1 MKSGSGKRNLLLAAT
16 IVSLS
21 VTMPMNVAYAETP
34 SIPSRGVNSVYETTQ
49 VTDPDKISNHEY
61 AFSTTDGSTTKY
73 WNYNPILSKIN
84 GTHTTSS
91 ETYSSGAIEIYTGG
105 ADTPILYYT
114 YTKPSEWTNTSRTDN
129 ITENINNV
137 VFNRVSSYSLP
148 WGATDLVG
156 GVLSNTDTDNSA
168 ITINADFI
176 QGNKNNYAGY
186 YVGTGIFNHAVENNS
201 KLGNI
206 SGDFVDNKAS
216 FGSAIFNYTN
226 STQHAAQLGDITGNF
241 INNRTNDMGYYQS
254 KQGGA
259 IWNNGVIGNI
269 NGNFVG
275 NFVGSNYTN
284 IQAHGGAIFN
294 RGGNIGNIEGNFL
307 YNTASPNYDISK
319 FFTNPISGAKAY
331 GGAIFNG
338 LAEETKSGASAA
350 SQAQSPKP
358 VDRDSVIGNI
368 TGDFIGNMAY
378 NAGGAIYNGDANGYN
393 IPLNTTKST
402 IGDITGDFIN
412 NYAEEGGAIYNGVG
426 IGENPTFKTINSI
439 TGNFI
444 RNEAAVGGAIY
455 NNVGT
460 IGDINANFIENSGG
474 AISSYFGAFNNIN
487 GNFTGNTD
495 YNLGAAISVQGGI
508 VNGNITGNF
517 IDNSV
522 SGTYESKG
530 GAISIITSDTQGQI
544 SANFNDNSVTST
556 DSNAYGGAIYYEGGQ
571 TGEHGLDIS
580 NSTFTSNS
588 ATSTNANGYG
598 GAIYN
603 DGQIGHYETTI
614 NEGTY
619 EEETKLTGGGL
630 LGSTFSG
637 NSASTSGGAIYNN
650 SSAVINIISA
660 DFENNSA
667 NANGGAVFNEGTIGI
682 DNGYGYITDGGF
694 IDSSFRNNS
703 ATESGGAIYNNSSDK
718 PVLITAK
725 TKDITFSG
733 NKAANGASIYN
744 TSSGGT
750 SITANGGNVT
760 FTNNTPTDE
769 SGYGIY
775 SAATVNLVAN
785 DGYSIKIDDSIN
797 ISNPYADIT
806 VNQSYGYT
814 GAVELNGKIKFNNS
828 NQGIRVGFAGFD
840 SGTLKLGQTPAN
852 DTYNYLQT
860 AGNFTL
866 DLQNEHAGDNLV
878 LKQLSGTATMKLN
891 VDYDA
896 TANSMDKITVNG
908 GSGIITLNAVNVM
921 NDNASFV
928 DGTEATYLDGEVK
941 NNITVISDAIQS
953 TVAGTTVYT
962 FTPDS
967 TTHGLL
973 TVTRA
978 ESYAGDLI
986 NAIQDDIADVHP
998 NAYSMQENFTAD
1010 RNFGALNT
1018 ENREQFTIFGNSHTI
1033 SGDNNTYTGIEVAS
1047 GQTLNLDNVR
1057 FSNVKD
1063 YDVQNAGT
1071 LNLSGSNTINTIT
1084 GATGNTNITGG
1095 LTIID
1100 YDGSVVQNAVNMH
1113 GGGLKIMNHANVNK
1127 IVGDENH
1134 TGSYIVAYGGSFSSL
1149 EGTFK
1154 GSNTYRALDY
1164 NSATA
1169 LTIDGVTFDSN
1180 AAGAIYHSWS
1190 GTVDSSISNSTF
1202 TNNSTEYEGG
1212 AYYQHSTNAQN
1223 HTVSFDNVTFTSNS
1237 AANKGGAILAGLNAV
1252 NKLNIS
1258 NSTFTSNTVTS
1269 ANGIGSAIYLQGIAG
1284 AENTPSSFTID
1295 NSTFTSNGAGG
1306 VVYANG
1312 GNLTVKN
1319 STFTSNS
1326 GDAIVLADNYQYWT
1340 IIGGQ
1345 ITAVYSPITANI
1357 VAETGNVSIT
1367 GNSGWGIVGNKNHET
1382 DSALTLYAKS
1392 GNITINGNTAGGI
1405 NNNGLALTLNA
1416 DTGHNITINDT
1427 VSSTTGMTIN
1437 AGGTH
1442 AGTVAL
1448 NGALTLGSALNV
1460 NGGTLTLND
1469 TAASSMA
1476 NKDLVLNG
1484 GALKLDSVAAAA
1496 IVNTNLGLNGGK
1508 FDIANDAIDNLTF
1521 TNAINN
1527 AVNSYLAL
1535 DVSLGDTN
1543 TADKITSDI
1552 SGASTINVSDINF
1565 ISDNKNGGEVQIA
1578 EGNIKSA
1585 ITVSDVAGGYADVQ
1599 YNNSTGILSFANKI
1613 DWLKQT
1619 NGANSGYRFTK
1630 TNNGIMPVNYTSG
1643 ENNYTFYTDILK
1655 KNYTDD
1661 NSVAHDLKYTWNNA
1675 THTLSVTNSD
1685 GSALSTTKST
1695 IVRTGDGSSAAPF
1708 VYTGD
1713 HVGNT
1718 AIGLN
1723 RWNNFGDITGDF
1735 VGNTNGAISVGMGVN
1750 VGDITGN
1757 FIGNTGGSAVYI
1769 GGDGSWGSSISSIKG
1784 DFIGNST
1791 TGSGSAIQIG
1801 YWSKYSI
1808 GTVTGDFIGNRADE
1822 SGGAI
1827 YVQSR
1832 GTTLT
1837 GNFINN
1843 YAGDVGGAM
1852 LIGAG
1857 GHGANVTV
1865 TGDFIGNEAV
1875 NAGGAIYS
1883 SNGGTT
1889 TLVDSSFIGN
1899 VAPEGAAIY
1908 MNAGELSVTAQ
1919 NKDIEFTNNNSTGTA
1934 GGVGY
1939 GIYHKSG
1946 GYRPFALN
1954 AYEGRTITVND
1965 KVYSEQKINLNC
1977 YYSGDW
1983 VGKNGTVIFNNEFTQ
1998 TGATEISSNES
2009 NAGGGTVIFNGATS
2023 LGALDVSGTATLK
2036 LGAGAGTSTFGA
2048 VTFTR
2053 SPILDIANGSAQTL
2067 TVASIK
2073 GNSKLNIDLDFTGD
2087 SVLADAINI
2096 STGGQTGVLTL
2107 DSINAL
2113 TSETGAIREFTNLAI
2128 LTGETDGVTLA
2139 LSDAIQQDPRFN
2151 GDAVETITYESD
2163 YTDTATFA
2171 NTVFTNTEY
2180 SETKQK
2186 HLYVVDGTKLSFDE
2200 TTTIPKHATGNVT
2213 TQDVLQA
2220 LNQSTSAARSLATD
2234 DADATYTVGD
2244 NLGATGTGS
2253 LSVTGTTSGSDAST
2267 LNMNGKSGFE
2277 LSNSDTTLALSNLN
2291 ITGIKDVE
2299 GGLIN
2304 ITGENSS
2311 ATLTSVNIGSTTNSA
2326 IVNNKTLN
2334 LAGNTTIN
2342 TGIKGS
2348 GTMNVN
2354 GNVALNG
2361 ALTLSGTTN
2370 VTGGT
2375 LKLGTAAA
2383 GSAFNNIA
2391 FSNTPT
2397 LDLQNTTI
2405 DTLNVDKITGNSK
2418 LNIDVNYASS
2428 LADTIQIATTGSS
2441 GTITVDSLNFLG
2453 GSVPTSFNVDVLTQ
2467 GAEGDISGITLAI
2480 SDALAAQYNDPTPT
2494 SEDYIK
2500 PYTYESNINFDKTD
2514 FTSEKWTRTTQKQ
2527 LTVVDNTTSKGL
2539 NLNVNEISNEHKA
2552 GGAEDTHYD
2561 ALQVLNQHEGT
2572 RTLKADGATA
2582 NTYTVGDNLGT
2593 TATGTL
2599 NVTGKSSGSNLDMNN
2614 KTGFVVSN
2622 ADTTLNL
2629 SNLNITNVS
2638 DTADGGLVTVS
2649 GTGSKANLEN
2659 VTIASTTNSAI
2670 SNAVELNLSGT
2681 NNLGIGIV
2689 GADGTT
2695 NITGGKTTV
2704 GSIAQNVV
2712 NITAGELEVANITAT
2727 NGISND
2733 GTLTLTGTAN
2743 ANTISGTG
2751 HTTIAGNVNNTGAIN
2766 QAITVNGTKT
2776 LTTAAN
2782 LIGGAVT
2789 NSGTVELTGGALG
2802 QTITGGDITIAS
2814 GEVTST
2820 VANLGGDIT
2829 NDATLN
2835 LSGTLDKNIAGTEG
2849 IT

>member
-806 VNQSYGYT
+806 VNQGYGYT

-908 GSGIITLNAVNVM
+908 GSGTITLNAVNVL

-1057 FSNVKD
+1057 FSNVKT

-1071 LNLSGSNTINTIT
+1071 LNLSGNNTIKTIT
-1084 GATGNTNITGG
+1084 DAATPTGTTNITGG
-1095 LTIID
+1095 TTTIAD
-1100 YDGSVVQNAVNMH
+1100 SGSVTQSAVNMH
-1113 GGGLKIMNHANVNK
+1113 GGRLVVNSSATVNKVVASEDYHSAYSTETGDANGGVIYNQGTITTLNGKFTGNSANVTNY
-1127 IVGDENH
+1127 N
-1134 TGSYIVAYGGSFSSL
+1134 AYGGAIYNNSQLGTISADFISNSANGYKSYGGAIYNEGAITSISDSTFDNNSVTSENNNVEGGAIYNGSLHTIGNIGADFTNNSASGEYAYGGAIYNYSSST
-1149 EGTFK
+1149 GTTSIGAITKITNGFK
-1154 GSNTYRALDY
+1154 G

-1169 LTIDGVTFDSN
+1169 TSGNAYGGAIYNLSAYQPSGVFTPSFVSIGNLNTDFTQNHVEATGEALGGAIYNATNPTYKNYNKVSIGNINGNFTGNYAKSTGGSSN
-1180 AAGAIYHSWS
+1180 AQGGAIFITNANVGNITGDFEGNYTETYKGQAGGGAIIINNTSSNTVGTILGNFTGNYAKSTVSSNIENSNGAYAGAIFNNTSDLTIENSTFTGNYVESERNS
-1190 GTVDSSISNSTF
+1190 GNQNSHGGAIYNKGNINISNTTFDGNYAKGNGGAFAYGGAIYNNFSNDTSKVATITGSTF
-1202 TNNSTEYEGG
+1202 TNNSTIDNWG
-1212 AYYQHSTNAQN
+1212 NA
-1223 HTVSFDNVTFTSNS
+1223 D
-1237 AANKGGAILAGLNAV
+1237 GGAIYQNRGTLNLIDTSFTGNKGTDGAAISAWNANVTVYAKNSDVEFTNNNITGLADGDGY
-1252 NKLNIS
+1252 
-1258 NSTFTSNTVTS
+1258 
-1269 ANGIGSAIYLQGIAG
+1269 GIGIYGG
-1284 AENTPSSFTID
+1284 
-1295 NSTFTSNGAGG
+1295 TSL
-1306 VVYANG
+1306 
-1312 GNLTVKN
+1312 NLK
-1319 STFTSNS
+1319 
-1326 GDAIVLADNYQYWT
+1326 
-1340 IIGGQ
+1340 
-1345 ITAVYSPITANI
+1345 
-1357 VAETGNVSIT
+1357 
-1367 GNSGWGIVGNKNHET
+1367 
-1382 DSALTLYAKS
+1382 
-1392 GNITINGNTAGGI
+1392 
-1405 NNNGLALTLNA
+1405 A
-1416 DTGHNITINDT
+1416 DTGKTLTINDNIF
-1427 VSSTTGMTIN
+1427 SGYGMTIN
-1437 AGGTH
+1437 ADGNG
-1442 AGTVAL
+1442 GTVAL
-1448 NGALTLGSALNV
+1448 NNAIQQSGGSKVTLNSGTLALGQNALNSFATSSNNLNFV
-1460 NGGTLTLND
+1460 AQGGT
-1469 TAASSMA
+1469 
-1476 NKDLVLNG
+1476 
-1484 GALKLDSVAAAA
+1484 
-1496 IVNTNLGLNGGK
+1496 
-1508 FDIANDAIDNLTF
+1508 
-1521 TNAINN
+1521 
-1527 AVNSYLAL
+1527 
-1535 DVSLGDTN
+1535 
-1543 TADKITSDI
+1543 
-1552 SGASTINVSDINF
+1552 
-1565 ISDNKNGGEVQIA
+1565 
-1578 EGNIKSA
+1578 
-1585 ITVSDVAGGYADVQ
+1585 
-1599 YNNSTGILSFANKI
+1599 
-1613 DWLKQT
+1613 
-1619 NGANSGYRFTK
+1619 
-1630 TNNGIMPVNYTSG
+1630 
-1643 ENNYTFYTDILK
+1643 
-1655 KNYTDD
+1655 
-1661 NSVAHDLKYTWNNA
+1661 
-1675 THTLSVTNSD
+1675 
-1685 GSALSTTKST
+1685 
-1695 IVRTGDGSSAAPF
+1695 
-1708 VYTGD
+1708 
-1713 HVGNT
+1713 
-1718 AIGLN
+1718 
-1723 RWNNFGDITGDF
+1723 
-1735 VGNTNGAISVGMGVN
+1735 
-1750 VGDITGN
+1750 
-1757 FIGNTGGSAVYI
+1757 
-1769 GGDGSWGSSISSIKG
+1769 
-1784 DFIGNST
+1784 
-1791 TGSGSAIQIG
+1791 
-1801 YWSKYSI
+1801 
-1808 GTVTGDFIGNRADE
+1808 
-1822 SGGAI
+1822 
-1827 YVQSR
+1827 
-1832 GTTLT
+1832 
-1837 GNFINN
+1837 
-1843 YAGDVGGAM
+1843 
-1852 LIGAG
+1852 
-1857 GHGANVTV
+1857 
-1865 TGDFIGNEAV
+1865 
-1875 NAGGAIYS
+1875 
-1883 SNGGTT
+1883 
-1889 TLVDSSFIGN
+1889 
-1899 VAPEGAAIY
+1899 
-1908 MNAGELSVTAQ
+1908 
-1919 NKDIEFTNNNSTGTA
+1919 
-1934 GGVGY
+1934 
-1939 GIYHKSG
+1939 
-1946 GYRPFALN
+1946 
-1954 AYEGRTITVND
+1954 
-1965 KVYSEQKINLNC
+1965 
-1977 YYSGDW
+1977 
-1983 VGKNGTVIFNNEFTQ
+1983 
-1998 TGATEISSNES
+1998 
-2009 NAGGGTVIFNGATS
+2009 
-2023 LGALDVSGTATLK
+2023 
-2036 LGAGAGTSTFGA
+2036 
-2048 VTFTR
+2048 
-2053 SPILDIANGSAQTL
+2053 LDIANGAVDTMTFANAVDIQGAMNLGLDVDLTGSTASDIKYDVITADITGGNTSPITISALNFINDNYTGSEEEHNLTIASGTIKSIINETVNPTVTGNTKNYSYAYDQDTGILTLTIATYNNIHEAVADNTKAARTYKIKLAEGETVEHAIGAIAGATSNLTINGDNKYLDGKVGGVNQGGFIVADGQTL
-2067 TVASIK
+2067 T
-2073 GNSKLNIDLDFTGD
+2073 L
-2087 SVLADAINI
+2087 
-2096 STGGQTGVLTL
+2096 
-2107 DSINAL
+2107 
-2113 TSETGAIREFTNLAI
+2113 
-2128 LTGETDGVTLA
+2128 
-2139 LSDAIQQDPRFN
+2139 
-2151 GDAVETITYESD
+2151 
-2163 YTDTATFA
+2163 
-2171 NTVFTNTEY
+2171 
-2180 SETKQK
+2180 
-2186 HLYVVDGTKLSFDE
+2186 
-2200 TTTIPKHATGNVT
+2200 
-2213 TQDVLQA
+2213 
-2220 LNQSTSAARSLATD
+2220 
-2234 DADATYTVGD
+2234 
-2244 NLGATGTGS
+2244 
-2253 LSVTGTTSGSDAST
+2253 
-2267 LNMNGKSGFE
+2267 
-2277 LSNSDTTLALSNLN
+2277 
-2291 ITGIKDVE
+2291 KD
-2299 GGLIN
+2299 I
-2304 ITGENSS
+2304 
-2311 ATLTSVNIGSTTNSA
+2311 
-2326 IVNNKTLN
+2326 
-2334 LAGNTTIN
+2334 
-2342 TGIKGS
+2342 
-2348 GTMNVN
+2348 
-2354 GNVALNG
+2354 
-2361 ALTLSGTTN
+2361 
-2370 VTGGT
+2370 
-2375 LKLGTAAA
+2375 
-2383 GSAFNNIA
+2383 
-2391 FSNTPT
+2391 
-2397 LDLQNTTI
+2397 
-2405 DTLNVDKITGNSK
+2405 
-2418 LNIDVNYASS
+2418 SS
-2428 LADTIQIATTGSS
+2428 LKNFTT
-2441 GTITVDSLNFLG
+2441 
-2453 GSVPTSFNVDVLTQ
+2453 
-2467 GAEGDISGITLAI
+2467 A
-2480 SDALAAQYNDPTPT
+2480 
-2494 SEDYIK
+2494 
-2500 PYTYESNINFDKTD
+2500 
-2514 FTSEKWTRTTQKQ
+2514 
-2527 LTVVDNTTSKGL
+2527 VDN
-2539 NLNVNEISNEHKA
+2539 A
-2552 GGAEDTHYD
+2552 
-2561 ALQVLNQHEGT
+2561 
-2572 RTLKADGATA
+2572 
-2582 NTYTVGDNLGT
+2582 
-2593 TATGTL
+2593 GTL
-2599 NVTGKSSGSNLDMNN
+2599 NVENVTFTGNTTADINN
-2614 KTGFVVSN
+2614 T
-2622 ADTTLNL
+2622 ATLNL
-2629 SNLNITNVS
+2629 SGSNTIKTI
-2638 DTADGGLVTVS
+2638 
-2649 GTGSKANLEN
+2649 TGS
-2659 VTIASTTNSAI
+2659 T
-2670 SNAVELNLSGT
+2670 
-2681 NNLGIGIV
+2681 
-2689 GADGTT
+2689 GTT
-2695 NITGGKTTV
+2695 NITGGTTIISQN
-2704 GSIAQNVV
+2704 GSATQKVI
-2712 NITAGELEVANITAT
+2712 NISDGELIADYGTTITAT
-2727 NGISND
+2727 EGVKLQG
-2733 GTLTLTGTAN
+2733 GTLKAQNGAT
-2743 ANTISGTG
+2743 
-2751 HTTIAGNVNNTGAIN
+2751 VNNIIADEHYTGN
-2766 QAITVNGTKT
+2766 RLV
-2776 LTTAAN
+2776 
-2782 LIGGAVT
+2782 V
-2789 NSGTVELTGGALG
+2789 
-2802 QTITGGDITIAS
+2802 
-2814 GEVTST
+2814 
-2820 VANLGGDIT
+2820 LGG
-2829 NDATLN
+2829 
-2835 LSGTLDKNIAGTEG
+2835 
-2849 IT
+2849 